1 MSTQTCLIYLVE
13 KWKKSLDRS
22 GKCGVLLTDLSKAF
36 DCLLHDLLIAK
47 LHAYGFE
54 HKALKLLF
62 NYLSNRVQR
71 VKVNSSYST
80 WGEIETGVPQGSIL
94 GPVLYNINSNDVV
107 LFLILEIANFA
118 DDNSPFTVATSIP
131 TVLSQLESDSK
142 ILLAW
147 IGNNGLKANPD
158 KFHLLLSDQDESLS
172 IVVENHDIKNSRTQK
187 LLGITFDNKLTFKNH
202 VTILCKKASQKIHA
216 LSRIYKY
223 MTINQRKVIM
233 KTFVLSHF
241 GYCPLIWMFCGRT
254 LNNKINKIHERSLR
268 MIYDD
273 HTSTFESLLERDQ
286 SFTIHETNIQ
296 SLAIELYKVVFN
308 LSPDLMKRVFP
319 INPNPRYPSQN
330 TFITRNIKTVSWGTE
345 SLSNIGPII
354 WENIPR
360 ELKRYSL
367 SKFKTQIRKWKPTH
381 CPCRICKNYIP
392 NLGYASISN

>member
-1 MSTQTCLIYLVE
+1 
-13 KWKKSLDRS
+13 
-22 GKCGVLLTDLSKAF
+22 
-36 DCLLHDLLIAK
+36 
-47 LHAYGFE
+47 
-54 HKALKLLF
+54 
-62 NYLSNRVQR
+62 
-71 VKVNSSYST
+71 
-80 WGEIETGVPQGSIL
+80 
-94 GPVLYNINSNDVV
+94 
-107 LFLILEIANFA
+107 
-118 DDNSPFTVATSIP
+118 
-131 TVLSQLESDSK
+131 
-142 ILLAW
+142 
-147 IGNNGLKANPD
+147 
-158 KFHLLLSDQDESLS
+158 
-172 IVVENHDIKNSRTQK
+172 
-187 LLGITFDNKLTFKNH
+187 
-202 VTILCKKASQKIHA
+202 
-216 LSRIYKY
+216 

-254 LNNKINKIHERSLR
+254 LNNKINKIQERSLR
-268 MIYDD
+268 MVYDD